1 MARKSKKKQSKKK
14 DLEWMMWQVE
24 ESQLEDPPIA
34 NLIRAIQYYNEKYG
48 AVPNRC
54 EVSKKWSKEM
64 VAPQGMVLTR
74 SRSIQPDHIMLTL
87 DPGLRTPLPIGS
99 GSK

>member
-1 MARKSKKKQSKKK
+1 MVRKGKQGSKKPEL
-14 DLEWMMWQVE
+14 DWMMWRIE
-24 ESQLEDPPIA
+24 KNQLEDPPIA

-64 VAPQGMVLTR
+64 VVPEGMMLTR
-74 SRSIQPDHIMLTL
+74 TRSVQPDHIMLAL
-87 DPGLRTPLPIGS
+87 DPELHAPLPIRTAA
-99 GSK
+99 K